1 MLKTNSVT
9 ALTVDNE
16 PTLSKHTGKVRIQK
30 PHVNPLPNIWSK
42 MIKVFKHEMRIP
54 VFFGLMQHYCMMEQN
69 RITVS
74 SNFTGSMVGNIKW
87 KQYQKHIHLIGHWLI
102 WLDVD
107 QLALQRNTGLNS
119 NQIASKLGKKKHH
132 LVHLSKANSKNN
144 LWKSEGALSFS
155 PLVPFFKHV
164 LAQMLVTISSAPQQ
178 LAQPH
183 LLWPCQGFSRLA
195 WEVVITEDKLII
207 ILAIILVVGQGGLR
221 WGKTSPDWK
230 VSMWCQLDYLETNIQ
245 WDFQGPQMMGSLS
258 HIIPIPLS

>member
-119 NQIASKLGKKKHH
+119 NQIASKLGKKKNIIWCTCQKQIQKTTCENPKGHC
-132 LVHLSKANSKNN
+132 L
-144 LWKSEGALSFS
+144 F
-155 PLVPFFKHV
+155 
-164 LAQMLVTISSAPQQ
+164 
-178 LAQPH
+178 H
-183 LLWPCQGFSRLA
+183 LLSPSSNMF
-195 WEVVITEDKLII
+195 
-207 ILAIILVVGQGGLR
+207 LR
-221 WGKTSPDWK
+221 KCWSQFRQPPSSSPNHTSYDHAK
-230 VSMWCQLDYLETNIQ
+230 V
-245 WDFQGPQMMGSLS
+245 FPV
-258 HIIPIPLS
+258 